1 MISEKQMIRQ
11 RLSAMISGVRSSQ
24 IWQEGDLLHLRLDF
38 EEGLERE
45 YVYHVVP
52 AIQNEK
58 VKA

>member
-1 MISEKQMIRQ
+1 
-11 RLSAMISGVRSSQ
+11 MISGVRSSNL
-24 IWQEGDLLHLRLDF
+24 QEGDLLHLRLDF

-58 VKA
+58 S